1 MFWTWHICVPHQAIF
16 AIVCRD
22 CALTEANLEEK
33 KIKKLEGIAVREFQR
48 IEEGERIVNERLEE
62 EERIENER
70 LEEEERIENERLQ
83 EERIERERREAE
95 DAARSLI
102 SISRIPELEREFPL
116 IVSLLRAPS
125 KVNGR
130 KQ

>member
-33 KIKKLEGIAVREFQR
+33 KIKKLEGIAVKEFQR
-48 IEEGERIVNERLEE
+48 IEE

-70 LEEEERIENERLQ
+70 LE

-116 IVSLLRAPS
+116 IISLLRAPS

>member
-16 AIVCRD
+16 AIECRD
-22 CALTEANLEEK
+22 CALTEAILEEK
-33 KIKKLEGIAVREFQR
+33 KIKKLEGIAVKEFQR
-48 IEEGERIVNERLEE
+48 IEE

-70 LEEEERIENERLQ
+70 LEEEERIENERLE
-83 EERIERERREAE
+83 EERIEQERREAE
-95 DAARSLI
+95 DAAKSLI
-102 SISRIPELEREFPL
+102 SISRIPELERKFPL